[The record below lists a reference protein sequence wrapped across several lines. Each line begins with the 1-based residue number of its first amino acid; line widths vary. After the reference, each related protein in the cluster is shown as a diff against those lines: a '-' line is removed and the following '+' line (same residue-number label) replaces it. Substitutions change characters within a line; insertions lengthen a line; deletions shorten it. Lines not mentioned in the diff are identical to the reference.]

1 MNLCMTVHVI
11 IEPLSISV
19 ATDSVED
26 DVLIGSIFIGI
37 IALLVMIIIIT
48 VTVMCII
55 NYKRCYDCSIAFLHC
70 IYYPIVYRYCQE
82 KILSRNFD
90 QHTKI
95 WSVLFEKRTWISF
108 VIL

>member
-1 MNLCMTVHVI
+1 MILNLCMI

-55 NYKRCYDCSIAFLHC
+55 NYKRYYDCSIAFLYC
-70 IYYPIVYRYCQE
+70 IYYPIVYRHC
-82 KILSRNFD
+82 
-90 QHTKI
+90 
-95 WSVLFEKRTWISF
+95 
-108 VIL
+108 